1 MHVELIIRKEGWNI
15 MVEVTE
21 EATKQIQEYFEGK
34 EVSPIR
40 IFLNAGGWGG
50 PSLAMALDEPKEND
64 KVFDVNGF
72 QFIMENEF
80 YEKAQPVKVDFL
92 GYGFKIDSNIEF
104 EASDS
109 ACGGWATA
117 GSCDV

>member
-1 MHVELIIRKEGWNI
+1 
-15 MVEVTE
+15 
-21 EATKQIQEYFEGK
+21 
-34 EVSPIR
+34 
-40 IFLNAGGWGG
+40 
-50 PSLAMALDEPKEND
+50 MALDEPKEND

-109 ACGGWATA
+109 ACGGCATA

>member
-1 MHVELIIRKEGWNI
+1 
-15 MVEVTE
+15 MVEVTQ
-21 EATKQIQEYFEGK
+21 EATKQIQEYFQGK
-34 EVSPIR
+34 EVAPIR

-50 PSLAMALDEPKEND
+50 PSLAMALDEPKDDD

-72 QFIMENEF
+72 QFIMQKDF

-104 EASDS
+104 SAGDS
-109 ACGGWATA
+109 ACGSCSTA
-117 GSCDV
+117 GHCSS